1 MTALYAILA
10 IICIGGILMGAYLI
24 GFDDGVTAEQMR
36 LRELDIIVKDSIIKA
51 HEQEYRLHHHDD
63 EDYPQQEQRHALTH
77 ADLAQME
84 QEAKNKQEKQ
94 A

>member
-1 MTALYAILA
+1 MIALYAILA

-36 LRELDIIVKDSIIKA
+36 HRTLDYIV
-51 HEQEYRLHHHDD
+51 QEVI
-63 EDYPQQEQRHALTH
+63 EEAQAKENTRHAITH

-84 QEAKNKQEKQ
+84 QEAKNKQEDEWRKQ
-94 A
+94 I

>member
-1 MTALYAILA
+1 MTALYVILA

-36 LRELDIIVKDSIIKA
+36 HRTLDYIVREVIEEAQVKEEK
-51 HEQEYRLHHHDD
+51 
-63 EDYPQQEQRHALTH
+63 RHAITH

-84 QEAKNKQEKQ
+84 QEAKNKNEV
-94 A
+94 

>member
-10 IICIGGILMGAYLI
+10 VLLLGGLMTGVYLV
-24 GFDDGVTAEQMR
+24 GFGDGVTAEQ
-36 LRELDIIVKDSIIKA
+36 LRHA
-51 HEQEYRLHHHDD
+51 HEKEAMQHGEDD
-63 EDYPQQEQRHALTH
+63 GDNDRHAITH

-84 QEAKNKQEKQ
+84 QEAINKNKQ